1 MLLEG
6 LEPPTT
12 VPKTA
17 VISISPQE
25 RSLHYTLKSQ
35 NIYILLQW
43 RYPMKQAKYDI
54 PLTITEVLEQL
65 ESSGFEAYLVGG
77 CVRDL
82 IIGREPKDWDITT
95 NATPEQ
101 IQEIFPD
108 SFYENTF
115 GTVGVKTKSDDKRMK
130 IVEVTPYR
138 LEAQYS
144 DNRRPDFVMFSNKLS
159 DDLSRR
165 DFTMNAIALSKGH
178 IVDPYKGQD
187 DISKKTI
194 KTVGDPVER
203 FTEDALRIMRAVR
216 FSAELGFLIDSDTAK
231 AMQEL
236 GETLANVSRERIR
249 DEFVKMVMSE
259 NPMLGIVMMQKLG
272 LLRNVSRSL
281 DGMVGVSQETKA
293 HKYDVFEHSLR
304 ALQHAADKNYHL
316 ELRLAVLF
324 HDVAKP
330 HTKRMVGN
338 KATFFGHEVVGA
350 RVTRETLENL
360 RFSRETINKVVTLVR
375 WHMFFADP
383 DQISLSAVRRI
394 ISKVGEDNIWD
405 LMNLRKCDR
414 VGTGIPKEESYR
426 FRKYQSMIE
435 EALRAPLSV
444 TMLNINGTDLMN
456 LKVEKG
462 PKIGYILHAL
472 FDEVLDNPEKNTKE
486 YLTQRSIELNTLPI
500 HELQKLAEKA
510 KENIEEEDTR
520 AIGELRKKHHV
531 K

>member
-1 MLLEG
+1 
-6 LEPPTT
+6 
-12 VPKTA
+12 
-17 VISISPQE
+17 
-25 RSLHYTLKSQ
+25 
-35 NIYILLQW
+35 
-43 RYPMKQAKYDI
+43 MKQGKYDI
-54 PLTITEVLEQL
+54 PLAISEVLESL
-65 ESSGFEAYLVGG
+65 ESSGYEAYLVGG

-82 IIGREPKDWDITT
+82 LIEREPKDWDVTT

-101 IQEIFPD
+101 IQEVFPD

-115 GTVGVKTKSDDKRMK
+115 GTVGVKTSSEDPKTKV
-130 IVEVTPYR
+130 VEVTPYR
-138 LEAQYS
+138 LESQYS
-144 DNRRPDFVMFSNKLS
+144 DNRRPDFVTFSNKLS
-159 DDLSRR
+159 DDLARR
-165 DFTMNAIALSKGH
+165 DFTMNSIAFSKGQ

-187 DISKKTI
+187 AIATRTI
-194 KTVGDPVER
+194 KTVGDPTER
-203 FTEDALRIMRAVR
+203 FTEDALRIMRAIR
-216 FSAELGFLIDSDTAK
+216 FSAELGFIIDSDTAK

-249 DEFVKMVMSE
+249 DEFVKLIMSE
-259 NPMLGIVMMQKLG
+259 NPMLGLVMLQKLG
-272 LLRNVSRSL
+272 LLHHISRAI

-304 ALQHAADKNYHL
+304 ALQHAADKNYDL

-324 HDVAKP
+324 HDIAKP
-330 HTKRMVGN
+330 HTKRMVGT

-360 RFSRETINKVVTLVR
+360 RFSRETINRVTTLVR

-394 ISKVGEDNIWD
+394 ISKVGEENIWD

-414 VGTGIPKEESYR
+414 VGTGTPKEESYR

-444 TMLNINGTDLMN
+444 TMLKISGTDLMDLN
-456 LKVEKG
+456 VEKG

-472 FDEVLDNPEKNTKE
+472 FDEVLDEPEKNTKE
-486 YLTQRSIELNTLPI
+486 YLSERALALNTMPI
-500 HELQKLAEKA
+500 HELKQLADRA
-510 KENIEEEDTR
+510 KENIEEEDTK